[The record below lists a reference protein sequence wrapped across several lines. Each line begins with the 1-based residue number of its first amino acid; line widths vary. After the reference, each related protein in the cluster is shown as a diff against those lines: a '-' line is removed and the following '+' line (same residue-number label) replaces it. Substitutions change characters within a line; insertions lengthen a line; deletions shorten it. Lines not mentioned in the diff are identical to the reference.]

1 MAASTLTPWLARDR
15 LVRLADGLA
24 IGVVVS
30 LPWSTSATSILVG
43 LWLLALLPTLDGPS
57 LRRALADPAG
67 GLPVAFCALAVIGTL
82 WADVP
87 WGERLAALRGLHKLL
102 MIPLLLIQF
111 RRSDKGPL
119 AIGGFLASCTLLLA
133 VSWVI
138 TFWPGL
144 AFWHVRWSGYSWTG
158 VPFKDYLVQS
168 GEFLLCAFMLAHLTF
183 DAWGEGRPGR
193 AVALAALAL
202 VFLTNMMFVATGRS
216 TLLALA
222 ALVVV
227 FCLQRLGWKGG
238 LAIAAGAVVLV
249 SASWAA
255 SPYLRARVGGIAEEI
270 ASYRTG
276 QGDNSSGY
284 RLEFWKKSAQFI
296 AEAPFVGHGTGSI
309 PELFRATAV
318 GESGPAAAVT
328 GNPHNLTLEVGIQLG
343 LLGVVVLYAIWGAQL
358 MLFWGRGLPSWIG
371 VGVVVWDIVS
381 AAFLSHMFDF
391 TTGWLY
397 VFAVGVLGG
406 IVLGGRDGDPRVA
419 R

>member
-43 LWLLALLPTLDGPS
+43 LWLLALLPTLDGAS
-57 LRRALADPAG
+57 LRRALAHPAG

-82 WADVP
+82 WADVA
-87 WGERLAALRGLHKLL
+87 WGERLGALRGLHKLL

-183 DAWGEGRPGR
+183 DACVTSQFEQQLR
-193 AVALAALAL
+193 AVCGLPLGSTELLCPAAMA
-202 VFLTNMMFVATGRS
+202 N
-216 TLLALA
+216 LLGDLWDKGEPDWEA
-222 ALVVV
+222 A
-227 FCLQRLGWKGG
+227 C
-238 LAIAAGAVVLV
+238 
-249 SASWAA
+249 A
-255 SPYLRARVGGIAEEI
+255 SPSVPR
-270 ASYRTG
+270 
-276 QGDNSSGY
+276 
-284 RLEFWKKSAQFI
+284 
-296 AEAPFVGHGTGSI
+296 
-309 PELFRATAV
+309 
-318 GESGPAAAVT
+318 PAA
-328 GNPHNLTLEVGIQLG
+328 
-343 LLGVVVLYAIWGAQL
+343 
-358 MLFWGRGLPSWIG
+358 
-371 VGVVVWDIVS
+371 
-381 AAFLSHMFDF
+381 
-391 TTGWLY
+391 
-397 VFAVGVLGG
+397 
-406 IVLGGRDGDPRVA
+406 
-419 R
+419 